1 MQKYNTVADVLIHAL
16 IFIHPISMNIYLY
29 EYTYPRESNSR
40 VTEPIHMQFYSFYP
54 RETESIHM
62 QFYSRET
69 ELIHVQFY
77 TYTIINSTFERL
89 NLQILEFYTY
99 TILPLREHIQFYLW
113 EWTCRFLNSI
123 HIQFNLRETESAYS
137 WDHSWDRWSHYM
149 YFAVNGYIAY
159 HLTKALRYIA
169 YHLSEAYH
177 VTEK

>member
-1 MQKYNTVADVLIHAL
+1 
-16 IFIHPISMNIYLY
+16 MNIYLY

-99 TILPLREHIQFYLW
+99 TILPLREHIQFYFW
-113 EWTCRFLNSI
+113 
-123 HIQFNLRETESAYS
+123 ETEPADS
-137 WDHSWDRWSHYM
+137 WIL
-149 YFAVNGYIAY
+149 YIY
-159 HLTKALRYIA
+159 NSTFERLNLQILEIVLEIDEVIICILPSTVTSLIILLKPCDTSLIILVKPTTLLKNRIA
-169 YHLSEAYH
+169 S
-177 VTEK
+177 VKFQNKFWKIM

>member
-77 TYTIINSTFERL
+77 TYTIINYTFERL

-99 TILPLREHIQFYLW
+99 TILPLREHIQ
-113 EWTCRFLNSI
+113 
-123 HIQFNLRETESAYS
+123 TELADS
-137 WDHSWDRWSHYM
+137 
-149 YFAVNGYIAY
+149 
-159 HLTKALRYIA
+159 
-169 YHLSEAYH
+169 
-177 VTEK
+177 